1 MNLLFKIIQHLPE
14 TDQIVVKFCRQNSPK
29 PIDEY
34 DAVAID
40 KKNINFST
48 PETFGASLILAGMS
62 SIERQLRE
70 EPILQQNS
78 CCEHPTSTN
87 IDDHINCVIAV
98 NYDEK
103 VVPRRNGMNIQP
115 NFDTQFFNGEF
126 FNDEFLKIDLE
137 L

>member
-40 KKNINFST
+40 KNNINFST
-48 PETFGASLILAGMS
+48 PETFGTSLILAGMS

-78 CCEHPTSTN
+78 CCDHPTSTN

-98 NYDEK
+98 DYDEK
-103 VVPRRNGMNIQP
+103 VVPRRNVISFPTNYQIL
-115 NFDTQFFNGEF
+115 E
-126 FNDEFLKIDLE
+126 KIDLD

>member
-87 IDDHINCVIAV
+87 IDDHINCVIAI

-103 VVPRRNGMNIQP
+103 VVPRRNVISFP
-115 NFDTQFFNGEF
+115 TNFPTNYQILE
-126 FNDEFLKIDLE
+126 KIDLD

>member
-14 TDQIVVKFCRQNSPK
+14 TEQIVVKFCRQNSPK
-29 PIDEY
+29 PIDEC

-40 KKNINFST
+40 KKHIDFSN
-48 PETFGASLILAGMS
+48 PETFGASLMLAGMA

-78 CCEHPTSTN
+78 CCNHPTSTN

-103 VVPRRNGMNIQP
+103 VVPKRNVANIQP
-115 NFDTQFFNGEF
+115 NFNNEFFNGEF
-126 FNDEFLKIDLE
+126 FNDEFLKIDL
-137 L
+137 

>member
-29 PIDEY
+29 PIDEC

-40 KKNINFST
+40 KKHIDFSN
-48 PETFGASLILAGMS
+48 PEAFGASLMLAGMA

-70 EPILQQNS
+70 EPILEQNS
-78 CCEHPTSTN
+78 HSKQLTSTN
-87 IDDHINCVIAV
+87 IDEYINFSVEV

-103 VVPRRNGMNIQP
+103 VVPKRNSVNMQQ
-115 NFDTQFFNGEF
+115 NFSTSYQILE
-126 FNDEFLKIDLE
+126 KIDL
-137 L
+137 

>member
-48 PETFGASLILAGMS
+48 PETFGTSLILAGMS

-78 CCEHPTSTN
+78 CCDHPTSTN

-98 NYDEK
+98 DYDEK
-103 VVPRRNGMNIQP
+103 VVPRRNVISFPTNYQIL
-115 NFDTQFFNGEF
+115 E
-126 FNDEFLKIDLE
+126 KIDLD

>member
-29 PIDEY
+29 PIDEC

-40 KKNINFST
+40 KKHINFSN
-48 PETFGASLILAGMS
+48 PETFGASLMLAGMA

-78 CCEHPTSTN
+78 CCNHPTSTN

-103 VVPRRNGMNIQP
+103 VVPKSNVANIQP
-115 NFDTQFFNGEF
+115 NFNNEFFNGEF

>member
-48 PETFGASLILAGMS
+48 PETFGASLMFAGMS

-103 VVPRRNGMNIQP
+103 VVPTRNVISFP
-115 NFDTQFFNGEF
+115 TNFPTNYQILE
-126 FNDEFLKIDLE
+126 KIDLD